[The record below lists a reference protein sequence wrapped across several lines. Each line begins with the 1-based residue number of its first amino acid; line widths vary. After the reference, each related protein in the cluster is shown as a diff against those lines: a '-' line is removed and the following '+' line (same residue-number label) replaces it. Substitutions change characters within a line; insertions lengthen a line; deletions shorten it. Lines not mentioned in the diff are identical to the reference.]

1 MRNRKIRLAV
11 AITAA
16 VIMAVVLS
24 AWVLNSQMLQIW
36 R

>member
-1 MRNRKIRLAV
+1 MRNRKIRLGV
-11 AITAA
+11 AIMAA

-24 AWVLNSQMLQIW
+24 VWVLYSQMLQIW